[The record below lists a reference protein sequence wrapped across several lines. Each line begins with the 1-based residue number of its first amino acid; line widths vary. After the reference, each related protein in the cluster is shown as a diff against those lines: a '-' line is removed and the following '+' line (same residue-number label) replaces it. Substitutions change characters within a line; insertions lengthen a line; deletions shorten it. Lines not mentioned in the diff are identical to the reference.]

1 MQPEPAYQSRQ
12 APFGLKNALYSL
24 VTTLGLAGSA
34 SAQDQA
40 PQDHPPQ
47 TPPARRTED
56 TDSIDRRQQAPTILD
71 TPLRL
76 EYPTRTTLFGL
87 GAAYEPQMHGGGL
100 EGMFFSPYVAANG
113 RWTDGTT
120 RSQVQRT
127 NEIYGAI
134 GVGGSSADVE
144 LAPFYTESDDKR
156 SERSG
161 SFSTNSAGLRQE
173 TSQVQI
179 DLDHV
184 RRYGISAS
192 ASFPLKFSGILHP
205 YGRLLLAA
213 YALRL
218 EQDQRVRVFGS
229 THTTGTLVIPGV
241 PQPVVI
247 DNTSS
252 FDRGAKVRRSQSVI
266 DLSAAWDISYLFQ
279 PTNNDH
285 PLMDLIVGVW
295 GAYEETD
302 VRATVP
308 GDTNIVDDS
317 QIRRSLGLQAL
328 CAMGHV
334 NDGNIRFFTAGRAG
348 ADGGA
353 DAVDSSYRFTGEG
366 LFMLHARPFDVKH
379 QFSLAALAS
388 DRGGVERYGLTL
400 CLMRLDPQTAD
411 SPLESEAE
419 HRVRALE
426 RVFQRELSLT
436 SGHDERFDDLTRL
449 RMLRDL
455 RTFELQ
461 GLEALTVGVGFDS
474 TETDRF
480 TGNLHVPLQ
489 YFDAG
494 FPNIGLDVDGYWGHD
509 ARERGSG
516 INQRDYGWS
525 ARAVWNPRLTTSQ
538 CIIYVGVERT
548 GNAQG
553 LDTSA
558 LFGVQLGFGDARPNY
573 HELLEQQRSNRGS
586 SRSREPDDE

>member
-1 MQPEPAYQSRQ
+1 MQPEPAYQSRH
-12 APFGLKNALYSL
+12 APFGLKTALYSL
-24 VTTLGLAGSA
+24 VTALGLAGSA
-34 SAQDQA
+34 SAQDQP
-40 PQDHPPQ
+40 PQDHHPQ

-100 EGMFFSPYVAANG
+100 EGMFFSPYFAVDG

-161 SFSTNSAGLRQE
+161 SFSTDSAGLRQE

-205 YGRLLLAA
+205 YGRLLLAG

-252 FDRGAKVRRSQSVI
+252 FDQGAKVRRSQRVI

-279 PTNNDH
+279 PNNNDN
-285 PLMDLIVGVW
+285 PFMDLSVGAW

-302 VRATVP
+302 VRAPVP
-308 GDTNIVDDS
+308 GGTNIVDDS

-328 CAMGHV
+328 FAMGDV

-353 DAVDSSYRFTGEG
+353 DGVDSSYRFTGEG

-388 DRGGVERYGLTL
+388 GRGDVQRYFLRL
-400 CLMRLDPQTAD
+400 VFMRLEGGD
-411 SPLESEAE
+411 SPLESQAE
-419 HRVRALE
+419 HRVHALE
-426 RVFQRELSLT
+426 
-436 SGHDERFDDLTRL
+436 
-449 RMLRDL
+449 
-455 RTFELQ
+455 
-461 GLEALTVGVGFDS
+461 
-474 TETDRF
+474 
-480 TGNLHVPLQ
+480 
-489 YFDAG
+489 
-494 FPNIGLDVDGYWGHD
+494 
-509 ARERGSG
+509 
-516 INQRDYGWS
+516 
-525 ARAVWNPRLTTSQ
+525 
-538 CIIYVGVERT
+538 
-548 GNAQG
+548 
-553 LDTSA
+553 
-558 LFGVQLGFGDARPNY
+558 
-573 HELLEQQRSNRGS
+573 
-586 SRSREPDDE
+586 